1 MAIEEKLEE
10 KIHRTERKLVE
21 LSLHIQRLSREYQ
34 EILEELA
41 LTPEQLKEFAEN
53 PANFPPPIWE
63 QLQKEKKQMNEKLE
77 LELTNVR
84 DANKT
89 KKAIAERGT
98 VQQHWLFV
106 R

>member
-10 KIHRTERKLVE
+10 KIHRTERKLIE

-34 EILEELA
+34 EILDEWA
-41 LTPEQLKEFAEN
+41 LTPEQLKDFAEN
-53 PANFPPPIWE
+53 PDNFSPPIWE
-63 QLQKEKKQMNEKLE
+63 KLQKEKKQMNEKLE
-77 LELTNVR
+77 SELNNVH

-98 VQQHWLFV
+98 VQQHWLLV

>member
-1 MAIEEKLEE
+1 MAIEEKFEE
-10 KIHRTERKLVE
+10 KIHRTERKLIE

-34 EILEELA
+34 EILDELA
-41 LTPEQLKEFAEN
+41 LTPDQLKEFAEN
-53 PANFPPPIWE
+53 PDNFPPTVWE
-63 QLQKEKKQMNEKLE
+63 QLQKEKKQMHEKLD
-77 LELTNVR
+77 LDLNNIR

-89 KKAIAERGT
+89 KKTIAERGT